1 MVVIF
6 QVIRRTFLHYSLRI
20 SVAGQLVMYPMTN
33 LTRAKQTLQEHS
45 LQQTHVIITSM
56 KDTVAFWQ

>member
-1 MVVIF
+1 MS
-6 QVIRRTFLHYSLRI
+6 YSLRI

-45 LQQTHVIITSM
+45 LQQIHVIITSM